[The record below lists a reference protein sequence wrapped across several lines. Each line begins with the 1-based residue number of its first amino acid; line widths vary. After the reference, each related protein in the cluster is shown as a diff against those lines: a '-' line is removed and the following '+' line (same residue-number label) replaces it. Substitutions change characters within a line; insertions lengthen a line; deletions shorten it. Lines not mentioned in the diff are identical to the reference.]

1 MRTLLKKWICV
12 LLGIIAIIIPTHLLC
27 HPSWIPKDQIQVQKE
42 KWNFVVAGLRPSS
55 TKREIRNFHVVVVQ
69 KRAKKCTKKR
79 DARAKLLFAYKIY
92 FLTFSLPSVS
102 LDLLS
107 LHQSTHGEKRDAC
120 LKVVVWL
127 VANVAV
133 AVAFA
138 GCIQNR
144 SSFETQT
151 LSLLRVVFFRKCLI
165 FLLIM
170 CSKTHMILRCFD
182 TVFQRPYRYFSIS
195 LKVVFPCPIAIKLS
209 PVTGYGLKFVKMWF

>member
-1 MRTLLKKWICV
+1 MRTSLKKWICV

-79 DARAKLLFAYKIY
+79 DARAKLLFAYKTY
-92 FLTFSLPSVS
+92 FLTFSLPSAS

-133 AVAFA
+133 VVA

-144 SSFETQT
+144 SSFETHT
-151 LSLLRVVFFRKCLI
+151 LSLRCVVFFRKCLI
-165 FLLIM
+165 FVLSLL
-170 CSKTHMILRCFD
+170 L
-182 TVFQRPYRYFSIS
+182 
-195 LKVVFPCPIAIKLS
+195 
-209 PVTGYGLKFVKMWF
+209 

>member
-1 MRTLLKKWICV
+1 MRTSLKKWICV

-79 DARAKLLFAYKIY
+79 DASAKLLFAYKTY
-92 FLTFSLPSVS
+92 FLTFSLPSAS

-127 VANVAV
+127 VANVAVAVNVVV

-195 LKVVFPCPIAIKLS
+195 LKVVFLVRS
-209 PVTGYGLKFVKMWF
+209 L